1 LFRGFHDDWIQY
13 SHLGLTC
20 LSCWDGCIEVESWVR
35 ALVWLQR
42 IAFVTRQ
49 LGTHSIN
56 DFAGTMSWC
65 WRFKK
70 RMACIQV
77 HKLNT
82 IKVVCQFWKQRN
94 CISNLDREIIWMKF
108 PYISVSESKAVKIKG
123 AQIIIS
129 KASGHKKIC
138 YAV

>member
-1 LFRGFHDDWIQY
+1 MRFSWRLDTIQPSWADLSVMLRWFY
-13 SHLGLTC
+13 WSWKLSKSLGMTTK
-20 LSCWDGCIEVESWVR
+20 DCICKRE
-35 ALVWLQR
+35 
-42 IAFVTRQ
+42 

-65 WRFKK
+65 WRFKR
-70 RMACIQV
+70 RMACVQV

-82 IKVVCQFWKQRN
+82 TKVICQFWKQRN

-108 PYISVSESKAVKIKG
+108 PYISVSASKAVKIRG
-123 AQIIIS
+123 AQIITG

-138 YAV
+138 YTV